1 VSRSFSRF
9 HKYCGWLFSAQ
20 EKGGRLVVKLG
31 WLSWLPRWSQSATPF
46 RAIHLRVIRSQPSS
60 ALPVSCERL
69 YRSLGGLL
77 RDRLGGA
84 TVTLQGCLF

>member
-1 VSRSFSRF
+1 M
-9 HKYCGWLFSAQ
+9 
-20 EKGGRLVVKLG
+20 KLG

-60 ALPVSCERL
+60 AFPVSCERL

-77 RDRLGGA
+77 RDLLGEPQLLCKA
-84 TVTLQGCLF
+84 ACFEEFPVYLCPML